1 MNTLNN
7 TYNYNDLA
15 SLNSIT
21 RMGDT
26 KEGEAEALKQV
37 ARQFESMFVGMM
49 LKSMR
54 DANSVFEED
63 NPLNSNESKFY
74 RQMFDDQLALS
85 MTQGKGI
92 GLADNIYR
100 QLSKQFD
107 VSTPN
112 EEGQLERKGS
122 MQGLNKAQ
130 NNVNNFST
138 LNPSLDLMQFNQKNT
153 VEALNAEPSLKSQSV
168 TPNESV
174 INQVNSA
181 DVPVTPVSLPESVIK
196 ESDSNRKIIEM
207 LNGVKDNTIKV
218 DIQTLKE
225 KTKETNPAE
234 TNTNL
239 ETTQLGP
246 IKKSKGFETP
256 QDFVDALWPIAQKIG
271 AEMGVEP
278 KAIIS
283 QAALETGWG
292 KYIIHQGSGQNSH
305 NLFGIKADK
314 RWDGDVAKVS
324 TLEYRGGIAA
334 KEVAPFRVYNSYE
347 HSLRDYGKFVSE
359 SDRYQNAV
367 KNGQSI
373 QGYSEGL
380 QNGGYATDPK
390 YAEKIQRIAGGQ
402 VLNEAIKQTDST
414 LGRG

>member
-15 SLNSIT
+15 SLNAIT

-107 VSTPN
+107 VATPN
-112 EEGQLERKGS
+112 ADGQLERKAA
-122 MQGLNKAQ
+122 MQGLDKQQ

-138 LNPSLDLMQFNQKNT
+138 LNPSMDLMQFNQGNKVAPLNT
-153 VEALNAEPSLKSQSV
+153 EPSLQSIKANETQV
-168 TPNESV
+168 TPPVTNESL
-174 INQVNSA
+174 IPMPILNQPIVTQPMSA
-181 DVPVTPVSLPESVIK
+181 TSPQAEVTVKSIIENATKTHKAEEKNKELESSK
-196 ESDSNRKIIEM
+196 KSDS
-207 LNGVKDNTIKV
+207 
-218 DIQTLKE
+218 
-225 KTKETNPAE
+225 A
-234 TNTNL
+234 
-239 ETTQLGP
+239 QLGP
-246 IKKSKGFETP
+246 IKKTSGFETP
-256 QDFVDALWPIAQKIG
+256 QDFVDKLWPIAQKIG

-305 NLFGIKADK
+305 NLFGIKADQ
-314 RWDGDVAKVS
+314 RWQGSVANVS
-324 TLEYRGGIAA
+324 TLEYRGGVAA
-334 KEVAPFRVYNSYE
+334 KEMAPFRVYDSYE
-347 HSLRDYGKFVSE
+347 HSLRDYGEFVKN
-359 SDRYQNAV
+359 SDRYSTAV

-402 VLNEAIKQTDST
+402 VLNNAIKQTDAAKAT
-414 LGRG
+414 LDLGRG